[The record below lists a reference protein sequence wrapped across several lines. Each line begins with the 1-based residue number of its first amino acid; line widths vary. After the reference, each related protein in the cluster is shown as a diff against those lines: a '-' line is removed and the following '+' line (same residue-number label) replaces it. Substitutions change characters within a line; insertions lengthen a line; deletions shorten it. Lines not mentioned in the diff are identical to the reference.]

1 MFAALLCTVL
11 FSASAVSARKTTEHL
26 GGTEANFV
34 RLIFAPTLMLLVAVS
49 FGPALMGYWHPK
61 IFGLF
66 LLSGAI
72 GFGLGDIALFRAFPL
87 LGSRLTTL
95 IVHCVSV
102 PVAAITEYFWL
113 GTTMT
118 PQQILCAVVILAGVA
133 VALAPRENPNLERSD
148 LLKGIGWGLIAA
160 FGQGFGAGVLS
171 RVITEN
177 VAPGTGVELDGVH
190 AGITVAVQ
198 RMLGGMLFSGLFLLA
213 VRAWLKRKP
222 ESPLAGMTRIDGSN
236 DWRAGFPWLLATG
249 LAGPALGVTCYQWAL
264 LDNATGVVL
273 PHHRHDPAR
282 GHSPVDCV
290 ERGKTQLAF
299 SSRRCG
305 GRGWRGGYGADDPGC
320 MSHFR

>member
-11 FSASAVSARKTTEHL
+11 FSASAVSARKTTERL

-34 RLIFAPTLMLLVAVS
+34 RLIFAPTLMLLVALS

-61 IFGLF
+61 VFGLF

-72 GFGLGDIALFRAFPL
+72 GFGLGDIALFRAFPHSAPAHHPDRPL
-87 LGSRLTTL
+87 LVRARGGDHRIFLARHHHDAAANRLRGGY
-95 IVHCVSV
+95 
-102 PVAAITEYFWL
+102 PGRRRR
-113 GTTMT
+113 GTRT
-118 PQQILCAVVILAGVA
+118 Q
-133 VALAPRENPNLERSD
+133 ENPNLERSN
-148 LLKGIGWGLIAA
+148 LFKGIGWGLIAA

-177 VAPGTGVELDGVH
+177 VAPGTGVELDGFH

-213 VRAWLKRKP
+213 VRAGQNTNRIRLWP
-222 ESPLAGMTRIDGSN
+222 ATRLDGTN
-236 DWRAGFPWLLATG
+236 DWRGGYPWLLATG

-273 PHHRHDPAR
+273 PIIATTPLVVIPMSIALNEEKPSWRSWPAAWW
-282 GHSPVDCV
+282 PWP
-290 ERGKTQLAF
+290 E
-299 SSRRCG
+299 
-305 GRGWRGGYGADDPGC
+305 W
-320 MSHFR
+320 

>member
-34 RLIFAPTLMLLVAVS
+34 RLIFAPTLMLLVALS

-61 IFGLF
+61 VFGLF

-102 PVAAITEYFWL
+102 PIAATVEYFWL
-113 GTTMT
+113 GTGGAGGGGGG
-118 PQQILCAVVILAGVA
+118 AVVILAGVA
-133 VALAPRENPNLERSD
+133 VALAPQENPNLERND

-177 VAPGTGVELDGVH
+177 VAPGTGVELNGFH
-190 AGITVAVQ
+190 AGITVAIQ
-198 RMLGGMLFSGLFLLA
+198 RMVGGMLFSGIFLLA
-213 VRAWLKRKP
+213 VRAWLKHKP
-222 ESPLAGMTRIDGSN
+222 SSPLAGMTRLNGTN
-236 DWRAGFPWLLATG
+236 EWRSGTPWLLATG

-273 PHHRHDPAR
+273 PIIATTPLVVIPMSIALNEEKPSAR
-282 GHSPVDCV
+282 SLLGGVV
-290 ERGKTQLAF
+290 AVAGVVGMVLMTRGQ
-299 SSRRCG
+299 
-305 GRGWRGGYGADDPGC
+305 
-320 MSHFR
+320 

>member
-11 FSASAVSARKTTEHL
+11 FSVSAVSARKTTERL

-34 RLIFAPTLMLLVAVS
+34 RLIFAPTLMLLVALS
-49 FGPALMGYWHPK
+49 FGPALIGYWHPK
-61 IFGLF
+61 VFGLF

-118 PQQILCAVVILAGVA
+118 PQQIVCAVVILAGVA
-133 VALAPRENPNLERSD
+133 VALAPKENPNLERSD

-177 VAPGTGVELDGVH
+177 IAPTTGVELDGFH

-222 ESPLAGMTRIDGSN
+222 DSPLAGMTRADGTN
-236 DWRAGFPWLLATG
+236 DWRGGYPWLLATG

-264 LDNATGVVL
+264 LNNATGVVL
-273 PHHRHDPAR
+273 PIIATTPLVVIPMSIALNEEKPSWR
-282 GHSPVDCV
+282 S
-290 ERGKTQLAF
+290 LA
-299 SSRRCG
+299 G
-305 GRGWRGGYGADDPGC
+305 GVVAVAGVVGMVLITRAA
-320 MSHFR
+320 